1 MRPSHFNIIIDIDI
15 DINLG
20 CHDQGSTTCVP
31 IQYNSFLIEKAN
43 ENQSIINRSSFDNHL
58 TIKAKAKAKANQTN
72 SNQIMKTPTTRSS
85 SASVLLIV
93 ILNFLWR
100 GHSSSIQAFSP
111 ASKNIASVRL
121 QVQVRGSKQQYHRIL
136 SLQASNSD
144 PTNGEESRRMP
155 PTGSSVDEQE
165 QMQASDFRTTTEASS
180 EAHPTASDQNAGG
193 NNNNMEERLQTPLL
207 AVEQRSAMTYE
218 QRAAPSIDY
227 DGAYVLF
234 ASAFIGVLSG
244 FAVALFKLSI
254 EGVREAAYGT
264 SLLEHFPVFL
274 IPALGGV
281 GVSILAYFG
290 EFSPGLRGTAK
301 EIDSLSIN
309 SATDERFT
317 KAGRFLRKPLAAI
330 FTLGT
335 GSSLGPEGPSVEV
348 GMTISRICMPP
359 SVGRGG
365 TGRETDVATAARIRR
380 NRLLLSA
387 GAAAGVSAGF
397 NAPLAG
403 VFFALEIVQQS
414 LPPLV
419 PVGSTMSTVTS
430 DNDDDNDDSTNQETK
445 WFQQAQ
451 DEYLSS
457 GTDSITAIL
466 LASVLSALV
475 SQVYLGDS
483 LALSVPSYQLKT
495 PLVELPLYLL
505 LGAVSGVVA
514 GIFTAM
520 AQFSKGV
527 FDGEVGPVV
536 VQDTM
541 KILPKWTKPII
552 GGLICGLVGLVYPQ
566 ILFFGYETLNTLLG
580 EKTLPTD
587 LILTLLAVKIFT
599 TAVAAGSGL
608 VGGTFAPSLFLG
620 GMVGAS
626 FHNIIAQMFLV
637 AKESPFE
644 VADVQAYAIVG
655 AAGVLAALF
664 RAPLTSSLLLF
675 ELTRDYDVL
684 LPVLASAGV
693 GSVIGD
699 IVENAFEEKRR
710 DRDAVSWGDL
720 SDEDEDE
727 FPAGKRAKT

>member
-1 MRPSHFNIIIDIDI
+1 MED
-15 DINLG
+15 
-20 CHDQGSTTCVP
+20 
-31 IQYNSFLIEKAN
+31 
-43 ENQSIINRSSFDNHL
+43 
-58 TIKAKAKAKANQTN
+58 
-72 SNQIMKTPTTRSS
+72 
-85 SASVLLIV
+85 
-93 ILNFLWR
+93 
-100 GHSSSIQAFSP
+100 
-111 ASKNIASVRL
+111 RL
-121 QVQVRGSKQQYHRIL
+121 Q
-136 SLQASNSD
+136 N
-144 PTNGEESRRMP
+144 P
-155 PTGSSVDEQE
+155 
-165 QMQASDFRTTTEASS
+165 
-180 EAHPTASDQNAGG
+180 
-193 NNNNMEERLQTPLL
+193 L
-207 AVEQRSAMTYE
+207 AVEQRSAMIYE
-218 QRAAPSIDY
+218 ERNAPSIDY

-264 SLLEHFPVFL
+264 SLSDHFPVVL

-309 SATDERFT
+309 SAKDERFI

-365 TGRETDVATAARIRR
+365 TSREKDADTAARIRR

-414 LPPLV
+414 LPPLA
-419 PVGSTMSTVTS
+419 PVGSTRNTITA
-430 DNDDDNDDSTNQETK
+430 DDDTNDDDDDDDLTNQETK
-445 WFQQAQ
+445 WFQQVQ

-483 LALSVPSYQLKT
+483 LALSVPTYQLKT

-514 GIFTAM
+514 GIFSAL
-520 AQFSKGV
+520 AQFYKGV

-536 VQDTM
+536 VQNAM

-637 AKESPFE
+637 AKDSPFQ

-699 IVENAFEEKRR
+699 IVEKAFEEKRR

-720 SDEDEDE
+720 SDEDED
-727 FPAGKRAKT
+727 